1 MTITLKH
8 CMMVWTPEGCDT
20 HFHDGAVAGSCWH
33 DTHHYAIIASRLGY
47 GDDLLAYTR
56 EHEFAHNWVAEK
68 LFDAPSAVLW
78 GVAHNAMP
86 TGRQSAYEECFAQ
99 TFQRFLRA
107 NERPILSGLPKLDA
121 WKAEALDLL
130 SYANE
135 AMNQAA

>member
-8 CMMVWTPEGCDT
+8 CTIVWTTEGCDT
-20 HFHDGAVAGSCWH
+20 RFHDGTEVGACSH
-33 DTHHYAIIASRLGY
+33 DVPHYYVIAHRLGY

-56 EHEFAHNWVAEK
+56 EHEFCHSFVAEK
-68 LFDAPSAVLW
+68 LFDQPSAVLW
-78 GVAHNAMP
+78 GVAHSAML
-86 TGRQSAYEECFAQ
+86 TGRQAAYEEFFAQ
-99 TFQRFLRA
+99 GFQRFLRS

-135 AMNQAA
+135 AVKLAA